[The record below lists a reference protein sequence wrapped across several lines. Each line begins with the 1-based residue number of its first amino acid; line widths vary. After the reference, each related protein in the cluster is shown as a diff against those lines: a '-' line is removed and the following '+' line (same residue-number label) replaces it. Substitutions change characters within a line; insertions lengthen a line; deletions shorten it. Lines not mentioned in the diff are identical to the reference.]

1 MKFRSLLCALL
12 AAMVVPCA
20 GLFFLDVDNTRTNVP
35 PPYSSPEKEEN
46 GGISPRGEPQRKKR
60 TKGNCEPVLTLEQ
73 AKKLI
78 GH

>member
-35 PPYSSPEKEEN
+35 PPVQQPRKRRKWRHKPQGRTSKEKEN
-46 GGISPRGEPQRKKR
+46 KGELR
-60 TKGNCEPVLTLEQ
+60 TCFDFGTG
-73 AKKLI
+73 KKLI

>member
-35 PPYSSPEKEEN
+35 PPRTAAP
-46 GGISPRGEPQRKKR
+46 KK
-60 TKGNCEPVLTLEQ
+60 
-73 AKKLI
+73 KKMAA
-78 GH
+78 